1 MKDAMPEPTALYA
14 YEAAKD
20 GSTRSI
26 SLSEFDNPLTDS
38 IAYRWA
44 HLDLAQQGVLEWISK
59 ISDSVV
65 ADALTLDDTR
75 PRCDAHGDG
84 ALVNLRGVN
93 LNPAS
98 DPEDMVSVRLWAT
111 PRLIVSVRLR
121 RLSALATLRE
131 EIEAGQ
137 GPRSVGGFLVAL
149 VDGLTER
156 MDPIVGDLSESLDGL
171 EEKSIEAPD
180 QLRDELADVRRA
192 AVILRR
198 YIAPQR
204 EALQRLLADG
214 VGLLAKPDKV
224 SLRETIDRVT
234 RIVEELDAM
243 RERGAVL
250 HDQLTDRRA
259 EEMNRNM
266 MILSVVA
273 AIFLPLG
280 FLTGLLGVN
289 VGGIPGADN
298 GFAFIIVCIVMV
310 LIAAGLVLLFKKMKW
325 L

>member
-1 MKDAMPEPTALYA
+1 MDDAILQPTALYA
-14 YEAAKD
+14 YEVSKS
-20 GSTRSI
+20 GSARPI
-26 SLSEFDNPLTDS
+26 SLSAFDTPVADS
-38 IAYRWA
+38 VAYRWA
-44 HLDLAQQGVLEWISK
+44 HLDLAQQGVLEWIAK
-59 ISDSVV
+59 ISDPVV

-75 PRCDAHGDG
+75 PRCDAHGEG

-98 DPEDMVSVRLWAT
+98 DPEDMVSIRLWAA
-111 PRLIVSVRLR
+111 PRLIVSARVR
-121 RLSALATLRE
+121 RLAALAALRE
-131 EIEAGQ
+131 VIEAGR
-137 GPRSVGGFLVAL
+137 GPRSAGGFLAAL
-149 VDGLTER
+149 ADGLAER

-180 QLRDELADVRRA
+180 LLRDELAQLRRA
-192 AVILRR
+192 VVMLRR

-204 EALQRLLADG
+204 DALQHLLADG
-214 VGLLAKPDKV
+214 SGLLAKADKI

-234 RIVEELDAM
+234 RIVEELDAV

-289 VGGIPGADN
+289 VGGIPGAEN
-298 GFAFIIVCIVMV
+298 GLAFAIVCIVMV
-310 LIAAGLVLLFKKMKW
+310 LIAGGLVILFKKMKW